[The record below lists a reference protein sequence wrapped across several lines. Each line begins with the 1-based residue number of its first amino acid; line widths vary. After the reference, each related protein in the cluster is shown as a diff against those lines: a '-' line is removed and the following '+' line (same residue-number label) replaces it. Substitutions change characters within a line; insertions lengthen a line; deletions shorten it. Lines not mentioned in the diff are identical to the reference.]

1 LVTLDTLLLS
11 NKVVMTVFHY
21 TINVNLDI
29 LEAEV
34 ALLSPTNQQQ
44 GQILVNLHHE
54 QENQEGSK

>member
-1 LVTLDTLLLS
+1 MVTLDTLLLS
-11 NKVVMTVFHY
+11 NKVIMTEFHY

-34 ALLSPTNQQQ
+34 ALLSSTNQQQ

>member
-1 LVTLDTLLLS
+1 MVTLDTLLLS

-54 QENQEGSK
+54 QENQEDSK

>member
-1 LVTLDTLLLS
+1 MVTLDTLLLS

-34 ALLSPTNQQQ
+34 ALLSSTNQQQ

-54 QENQEGSK
+54 QENQEDSK

>member
-34 ALLSPTNQQQ
+34 ALLSSTNQQQ

-54 QENQEGSK
+54 QENQEDSK

>member
-11 NKVVMTVFHY
+11 NKVIMTEFHY

-34 ALLSPTNQQQ
+34 ALLSSTNQQQ

>member
-1 LVTLDTLLLS
+1 
-11 NKVVMTVFHY
+11 MTVFHY